1 MFNWLKNI
9 KWFNWVFIGI
19 VITGGLG
26 LWFFYNQYTD
36 ELVHNGALVEKNGQL
51 EIKVEMQ
58 GKSAA
63 ITDETVS
70 QYTTQKVDELR
81 ELEQSRAGVIDEY
94 INLSGHAGVKWPTAK
109 DVSVEKAREEPIR
122 SSLTSTAETTSG
134 VTDDIALATLANRMH
149 EHYCKAKRLDAQ
161 CGTK

>member
-26 LWFFYNQYTD
+26 LLFFYNQYTD
-36 ELVHNGALVEKNGQL
+36 QLVHNGSLVEKNGQL
-51 EIKVEMQ
+51 EVKVEMQ

-63 ITDETVS
+63 ITDETVT

-94 INLSGHAGVKWPTAK
+94 INLSGQSGVSWPTTEN
-109 DVSVEKAREEPIR
+109 VPVEKTRDEPIR
-122 SSLTSTAETTSG
+122 KNPTTAIKDNGS
-134 VTDDIALATLANRMH
+134 VTDDVALITLANRMY
-149 EHYCKAKRLDAQ
+149 EHYCKAKRLDPQ